1 MPTKSAGKESDCC
14 TYCRP
19 IFFEGR
25 CAWCMFDA
33 VRGTTNDINA
43 LGVVLEELKKY
54 SRYFEIE
61 LDGGQTLSPRRIK
74 HRWDDDLV
82 LRQRH
87 REDYL
92 VSLGRCLRS
101 PAHGVLASPI
111 ISRTKLSTR
120 RKSTT
125 DPRANSIAAA
135 LPPMYR
141 QVVHAHLRQLHPESA
156 SSNKVLVSLVSFSGQ
171 TERAKTR
178 RTDGSKQRKQ
188 NCLFVCVISFSR
200 RGRK

>member
-1 MPTKSAGKESDCC
+1 MPTENAEKMSDCC
-14 TYCRP
+14 TYCRA

-92 VSLGRCLRS
+92 VSFGAV
-101 PAHGVLASPI
+101 P
-111 ISRTKLSTR
+111 
-120 RKSTT
+120 
-125 DPRANSIAAA
+125 
-135 LPPMYR
+135 
-141 QVVHAHLRQLHPESA
+141 
-156 SSNKVLVSLVSFSGQ
+156 SFSGAWRAGVPHHQ
-171 TERAKTR
+171 QDEAEHQKEEHDRPTCKQHCCCAPTNVPTSCPRPPPAITSRER
-178 RTDGSKQRKQ
+178 
-188 NCLFVCVISFSR
+188 LFQ
-200 RGRK
+200 